1 MKIRHII
8 FAVLVAAVF
17 VLISWWLHDDPEGR
31 PLVCEQISPG
41 AKYAKQCTPHE
52 LTRAR
57 SAYRWIVE
65 NAPPL
70 SPVALAGVASFI
82 EDTGR
87 RKRSTFYDRL
97 SRNDIDGAC
106 DEMLAYTRRRGD
118 TDPVRVK
125 RRTNERA
132 MCLTKG

>member
-8 FAVLVAAVF
+8 WALAISSSLA
-17 VLISWWLHDDPEGR
+17 LIGWWLYEDPEGR

-41 AKYAKQCTPHE
+41 SKYSKQCTPQE

-57 SAYRWIVE
+57 AAYRWIVE

-87 RKRSTFYDRL
+87 RKRSTFYERL

-125 RRTNERA
+125 RRTHERA